1 MPTLTRPGKPAIHY
15 ELDDYTDEWKNAPVL
30 ILQHGYGRSS
40 RFWTR
45 WVPYLSRFYRVV
57 RPDLRGH
64 GQTHVPPGTYSELT
78 VQDFVD
84 DIVDVID
91 AVGGGD
97 TVHYCGESFA
107 GILGMALAAEHGDR
121 LRTLTLVSAPL
132 TISTSVRSAWNCGYG
147 SLAEALEKL
156 GPVEWT
162 RRTNASTRFPPG
174 TDPGLIEWYANE
186 MAKTPVEVLVS
197 FFDLI
202 CKSSAADFLNRVHT
216 PTLGLYPAGG
226 RITGPE
232 EAAIRRIVADKGMK
246 YVSFPTEFHSIQF
259 MLPAAC
265 ATHLLHFIAQHD
277 GIPCRE

>member
-1 MPTLTRPGKPAIHY
+1 VPLLTRAGKPAIHY
-15 ELDDYTDEWKNAPVL
+15 EIDDFTDEWKQAPIL

-40 RFWTR
+40 RFWYR
-45 WVPYLSRFYRVV
+45 WVPYLARFYRVV

-64 GQTHVPPGTYSELT
+64 GRNAADPASYGQPT
-78 VQDFVD
+78 VQSFVD

-91 AVGGGD
+91 AVGRD
-97 TVHYCGESFA
+97 EAVHYCGESFA

-132 TISTSVRSAWNCGYG
+132 TIPTSVRSAWNCGYA

-156 GPVEWT
+156 GPVEWA

-174 TDPGLIEWYANE
+174 TDPGLIEWYAHE
-186 MAKTPVEVLVS
+186 MAKTPPEVLVS

-202 CKSSAADFLNRVHT
+202 CQSSAAQFLDRVRT

-232 EAAIRRIVADKGMK
+232 EGAIRRIIGERGMK
-246 YVSFPTEFHSIQF
+246 FVSFPTEFHSIQF

-265 ATHLLHFIAQHD
+265 ATHLLHFAAQHD
-277 GIPCRE
+277 GVACRE